1 MLRTCGL
8 VIAVALLLGA
18 CGGGRDGGGGGHTVE
33 VMAAPSGLEYALG
46 TGEVGSPFGPYPPTV
61 SGAVT
66 GYSVSPAMPAG
77 LTLDPNSGVISGTP
91 LARSSGTY
99 TVTARNVAG
108 AVTAALT
115 LVVLVAPTAL
125 TYTSPVTGTVGAPLT
140 PLVPTFSGDADAFEI
155 WPALPDGLMFDKK
168 TGIVSGTPT
177 SARLAFTYTVTAS
190 NASNAIDSFTRSQF
204 LLTVDPPPAGSSVT
218 GVFRSDTVIGLGYV
232 SGTHSGL
239 TDKNGVFTYE
249 EGQGITFSVGA
260 VTIGAVPTAKTLVT
274 PLDVAQGNSASN
286 RVLNVVRFLMM
297 LDQDGNINNGIQIS
311 AAVTAAAAN
320 WMPVDFDTTDLPT
333 TVGPIIQQAS
343 VADGE
348 AHVLPDAATAQ
359 AHLRTAFYCTHSGN
373 YSGTFG
379 TDPAAPGLRGGFEAF
394 FFPDG
399 SMSSKGGATD
409 TLVGFAVL
417 AHGGVSPSLDGSFT
431 QGTHSVHLQGSFADA
446 SYLSGTYDFHVPGKG
461 GDFQA
466 VRDASVAATYIFTGS
481 FTKTPNDS
489 TMSPESGSVSLEM
502 DESNQV
508 SGSAFGRIAGTVSGS
523 TFTGTASYM
532 LGPYTTIDVP
542 VSGTYSNTASGAI
555 LDGQYSD
562 ANSVITFSTVG
573 CRAN

>member
-18 CGGGRDGGGGGHTVE
+18 CGDGGGGNTVE
-33 VMAAPSGLEYALG
+33 AMAAPSDLQYGLG

-61 SGAVT
+61 SGTVT

-77 LTLDPNSGVISGTP
+77 LTLDPSSGVISGTP

-99 TVTARNVAG
+99 TVTARNAAG
-108 AVTAALT
+108 AATAALT
-115 LVVLVAPTAL
+115 LVVLVAPIAL
-125 TYTSPVTGTVGAPLT
+125 TYTSPVTATVGAPLT

-155 WPALPDGLMFDKK
+155 WPALPNGLMFDKT

-177 SARLAFTYTVTAS
+177 SARLVLTYTVTAS
-190 NASNAIDSFTRSQF
+190 NASNTVDSFTRSQF
-204 LLTVDPPPAGSSVT
+204 LLTVDPPPAGTSVT

-239 TDKNGVFTYE
+239 TDKNGAFTYE
-249 EGQGITFSVGA
+249 EGQSITFAVGR
-260 VTIGAVPTAKTLVT
+260 VTIGAIPTAKTLVT
-274 PLDVAQGNSASN
+274 PVDLVAHGNSASN

-320 WMPVDFDTTDLPT
+320 WIPVDFDTTDLPT
-333 TVGPIIQQAS
+333 TVGPIIEQAS
-343 VADGE
+343 AADGVS
-348 AHVLPDAATAQ
+348 HVLPDAATAQ
-359 AHLRTAFYCTHSGN
+359 AHLRTGFYCTHSGD
-373 YSGTFG
+373 YYGTFG
-379 TDPAAPGLRGGFEAF
+379 RSTGTRGDFVASIS
-394 FFPDG
+394 PDG
-399 SMSSKGGATD
+399 SMNSKGGATD
-409 TLVGFAVL
+409 TLSGFAVL
-417 AHGGVSPSLDGSFT
+417 TYDAVSPSLDGTFA
-431 QGTHSVHLQGSFADA
+431 QGRPSVALQGSFADA
-446 SYLSGTYDFHVPGKG
+446 TYLSGTYALHRVTEG

-466 VRDASVAATYIFTGS
+466 VRDASDIATYIFTGS

-489 TMSPESGSVSLEM
+489 TMNPDSGSVTLRM
-502 DESNQV
+502 DDSNQV
-508 SGSAFGRIAGTVSGS
+508 SGSAWGRIAGSVSGS

-532 LGPYTTIDVP
+532 LDPYTAIEVP
-542 VSGTYSNTASGAI
+542 VSGTYSNTASGAT

-562 ANSVITFSTVG
+562 ANSVVTFSTVG

>member
-1 MLRTCGL
+1 MLRTCVL
-8 VIAVALLLGA
+8 VIAVALLLSA
-18 CGGGRDGGGGGHTVE
+18 CGDGGGGNTVE
-33 VMAAPSGLEYALG
+33 AMAAPSGLQYVLG
-46 TGEVGSPFGPYPPTV
+46 TGEVGSPFGPYSPTV
-61 SGAVT
+61 SGTVT

-77 LTLDPNSGVISGTP
+77 LSLDPSSGVISGTP

-99 TVTARNVAG
+99 TVSARNTAG
-108 AVTAALT
+108 TATAALT

-125 TYTSPVTGTVGAPLT
+125 TYTSPVTATVGAPLT
-140 PLVPTFSGDADAFEI
+140 PMVPTFSGDADAFDI
-155 WPALPDGLMFDKK
+155 WPPLPNGLMFDKT

-190 NASNAIDSFTRSQF
+190 NASNAVDSFTRSQF
-204 LLTVDPPPAGSSVT
+204 LLTVDPPPAGSPVT
-218 GVFRSDTVIGLGYV
+218 GVFRSDTVIGLGYAA
-232 SGTHSGL
+232 GTHSGL
-239 TDKNGVFTYE
+239 TDKNGAFTYE
-249 EGQGITFSVGA
+249 EGRGITFSVGG
-260 VTIGAVPTAKTLVT
+260 VPIGTVPTAKTLVT

-320 WMPVDFDTTDLPT
+320 WVPVDFDTTDLPT

-343 VADGE
+343 AADGVS
-348 AHVLPDAATAQ
+348 HVLPNAASAQ
-359 AHLRTAFYCTHSGN
+359 AHLRAAYYCTYSGD

-379 TDPAAPGLRGGFEAF
+379 TDPAAPGLRGGFEASF
-394 FFPDG
+394 SPDG
-399 SMSSKGGATD
+399 SMRSKAGATD
-409 TLVGFAVL
+409 ALSGFAVL
-417 AHGGVSPSLDGSFT
+417 TQAAVSQLLDGTFA
-431 QGTHSVHLQGSFADA
+431 QGSPSVHLQGSFADE
-446 SYLSGTYDFHVPGKG
+446 SYLSGTYAFHRVTGG

-489 TMSPESGSVSLEM
+489 TMSPESGSVTLTM
-502 DESNQV
+502 DDSNQV
-508 SGSAFGRIAGTVSGS
+508 SGGAWGLIAGSVSGS
-523 TFTGTASYM
+523 TFTGTASYF
-532 LGPYTTIDVP
+532 LAPNTPVDVP
-542 VSGTYSNTASGAI
+542 VSGTYSNTASGAT